1 MTFLEKRLYLTRQW
15 PKLANFCTFHEI
27 FYVPNCAD
35 FSSKCLNYY
44 TSRFLCF
51 FVNQDER
58 NLPFP
63 NDVRERFPPLA
74 TQPDFLNSVFPT
86 FAKTSSC
93 KNHRNYLV
101 ILEIKK

>member
-44 TSRFLCF
+44 TSRFLDFF

-58 NLPFP
+58 NLLFL

-74 TQPDFLNSVFPT
+74 TQPDILFSVPNYYIFRIC
-86 FAKTSSC
+86 KTKSIQESQ
-93 KNHRNYLV
+93 K
-101 ILEIKK
+101 